1 MSWCIHL
8 WDAVALLSVVACKAL
23 RELSPSSD
31 CNRDLHSLETPN
43 FLRIADLGVRY
54 YLRAVDWTLLCSV
67 LSASGVDCGGMW
79 GGCDGQKEL
88 EDLVLKQTRICSC
101 NGL

>member
-8 WDAVALLSVVACKAL
+8 WGTVALLSVVASKAL

-67 LSASGVDCGGMW
+67 PSASGVDCGGMW
-79 GGCDGQKEL
+79 EGVVMDKRSWR
-88 EDLVLKQTRICSC
+88 TWS
-101 NGL
+101 